1 MSECDEADKKLVK
14 LQGYSSALYDAL
26 NADEFN
32 RMVVSAYNNG
42 VEEKVKQGNLIKHKG
57 AYEKVVEVD
66 KANNFVSL
74 QTSME
79 CES

>member
-1 MSECDEADKKLVK
+1 
-14 LQGYSSALYDAL
+14 
-26 NADEFN
+26 
-32 RMVVSAYNNG
+32 MVVSAYNNG

-66 KANNFVSL
+66 KANSFVSL

>member
-1 MSECDEADKKLVK
+1 
-14 LQGYSSALYDAL
+14 
-26 NADEFN
+26 
-32 RMVVSAYNNG
+32 MVVSAYNNG

-66 KANNFVSL
+66 KANSFVSL

-79 CES
+79 CESKPLGYELAPNLIHGSIGIK